1 MKFVKTGEFRPDALE
16 IPVETNFRKAT
27 QDMTLKRLDYLL
39 GFIIENKP
47 EIFSN
52 YVKKLESKYRSLTEY
67 DIGIDEI
74 SELESIVTDM
84 VHLKEYP
91 NLANSVVCYQLQVLQ
106 LPEDANWWE
115 EKINVLTGNNIRAH
129 LHFRY
134 YNLLTLTEVL
144 DREDAIALYKRFVT
158 NFIIYTRD
166 PERKRYKSIEAVFE
180 EHTKPKDEISSWVIV
195 GGMIEEGKY
204 AYRNDNCLWVEALED
219 ISDSELK
226 YLICCYG
233 DYESSKIYDDSIVL
247 TMEHT
252 IAQGDPYCSR
262 VLHDTRVDWDL
273 RHPPKE
279 FWDNFGK

>member
-39 GFIIENKP
+39 GFITENKP
-47 EIFSN
+47 EIFSD

-74 SELESIVTDM
+74 SELETIVTDM

-106 LPEDANWWE
+106 PPENANWWE

-180 EHTKPKDEISSWVIV
+180 GHTKPKDEISSWVIV
-195 GGMIEEGKY
+195 RGMIGEGKY